1 MKLRIIIVI
10 SYLLSASSTSSAH
23 LNLDSRLCPIE
34 GRFAGGIATMRE
46 MGLLKGEAK
55 LTANGAYNTSEYA
68 DMNHNAHHL
77 IDEIY
82 EWSWWK
88 TLSYKPYEKS
98 EIIEIEK
105 EFEQACK
112 KRHE

>member
-10 SYLLSASSTSSAH
+10 SYLLSASNTSSAH

-46 MGLLKGEAK
+46 MGLLKEEAK
-55 LTANGAYNTSEYA
+55 LTANAAYNTSEYA

-88 TLSYKPYEKS
+88 TLSYKPYKKP

-112 KRHE
+112 KRHK